1 MTNGLLRVRDIKK
14 TFPGVVALNGVQL
27 EVGTGEVHALLGEN
41 GAGKSTMLKILSGAQ
56 RPDSGQGTLEFNG
69 RTLDRDDTPVRRQ
82 EIGIVTIYQEFNLLP
97 AMSVA
102 ENMYLGRE
110 PLRNGLINW
119 GQMFKDAQKIIS
131 DLGLELGPRTL
142 VRSLS
147 VAEQQMVEISKA
159 LTMNAKLIIMDEPT
173 AALSGRE
180 VDKLH
185 EIIRDLKAKG
195 ISIIYVSHKLNEVKA
210 ICDRYTI
217 FRDGK
222 SLFVEVRR

>member
-1 MTNGLLRVRDIKK
+1 
-14 TFPGVVALNGVQL
+14 
-27 EVGTGEVHALLGEN
+27 
-41 GAGKSTMLKILSGAQ
+41 
-56 RPDSGQGTLEFNG
+56 
-69 RTLDRDDTPVRRQ
+69 
-82 EIGIVTIYQEFNLLP
+82 LP

-222 SLFVEVRR
+222 YITSGKVADVTIDDMVRLMVQCHQVRGHQSIY